1 MAKRKLKRKL
11 TINQYIIE
19 KFTKDAQAIWKD
31 PKATKREMDVTKILL
46 KKFSDKKFW
55 FILNKPF
62 DYMESLL
69 WFQTPHGKKYLIV
82 EWNKYKLDLSPEKE
96 YPLSSRKAGRSKKIK
111 PKKNL
116 LDFLRDGSEEK
127 E

>member
-19 KFTKDAQAIWKD
+19 KFTKDSQAIWKD
-31 PKATKREMDVTKILL
+31 PKATKRE
-46 KKFSDKKFW
+46 KFSDKKFC
-55 FILNKPF
+55 FIINKPF

>member
-1 MAKRKLKRKL
+1 MRKLKRKL
-11 TINQYIIE
+11 TIYQYIIE
-19 KFTKDAQAIWKD
+19 KFIKDSQAILKD
-31 PKATKREMDVTKILL
+31 LKATKREMDVTKNLL
-46 KKFSDKKFW
+46 GKFSDKKFW

-69 WFQTPHGKKYLIV
+69 WFQTPHGKKYLLM
-82 EWNKYKLDLSPEKE
+82 EWNKYKLDLRPERE

-116 LDFLRDGSEEK
+116 LDFLRDGSKEK